1 MTPVTGSD
9 LATNGQLRKVSR
21 SVEVVSQR
29 SENQPHDGEGKT
41 ERLIET
47 TGVSQEALKTSVSL
61 RNLDVILT
69 GICLFLIDRF
79 SGQMKPLSSG
89 A

>member
-21 SVEVVSQR
+21 SVEVVSQW
-29 SENQPHDGEGKT
+29 SENQPHNGEGKT

-47 TGVSQEALKTSVSL
+47 TGVSQEALKTSVSF
-61 RNLDVILT
+61 RNLDVIDVLQSLQHLFWDGLSGMGQDLT
-69 GICLFLIDRF
+69 
-79 SGQMKPLSSG
+79 S
-89 A
+89 